1 LLKSNNISL
10 RPVEPTDVKF
20 LVAIENNTAN
30 WKVSGTLIP
39 FSKNT
44 MTDYAN
50 SVHDIAMQQQFRFV
64 IEEFSTGITVGTVD
78 LFEYDAINRR
88 CGVGILIMEQFTQKG
103 FAKEA
108 LNLVIA
114 YSKDVLNL
122 KQIYCNIQA
131 DNKISISLFEKI
143 GFVKTGVRK
152 DWYLHQQEW
161 IAELNY
167 QLIFD

>member
-1 LLKSNNISL
+1 MLKSKHISL
-10 RPVEPTDVKF
+10 RSVEPTDVNF

-44 MTDYAN
+44 MTDYAQ
-50 SVHDIAMQQQFRFV
+50 SVHDIGLQQQFRFI
-64 IEEFSTGITVGTVD
+64 IEETSANTPVGTID

-88 CGVGILIMEQFTQKG
+88 CGVGILILEQFTQQG
-103 FAKEA
+103 FAKES
-108 LNLVIA
+108 LNLIIA
-114 YSKDVLNL
+114 YAKDVLNL

-143 GFVKTGVRK
+143 GFVKTGIRK

-161 IAELNY
+161 IDEHNF
-167 QLIFD
+167 QLIF